1 MRNETIKAFIR
12 LLVAAILAFNTVLTA
27 KGLNPIPFDE
37 SVFSDVALQ
46 IATGLSV
53 IWVWWRNNNVT
64 AKAQATKELTSKIAK
79 GEVATVTVPKV
90 TDDGLPDG
98 CSISLECGEED
109 EQ

>member
-1 MRNETIKAFIR
+1 MKNEAIKAFIR
-12 LLVAAILAFNTVLTA
+12 LLVAAILMLNSVLTA

-37 SVFSDVALQ
+37 TAFSNIALQ

-53 IWVWWRNNNVT
+53 LWVWWENNNVT

-79 GEVATVTVPKV
+79 GEVATVTVPRV
-90 TDDGLPDG
+90 ADEGLPDG

-109 EQ
+109 E